1 MNKIIGMK
9 AAVRRV
15 KQSNFLIFLIC
26 KSKKGH
32 LKQLVS
38 YINKYLLMFIIANNI
53 YNNKYLLV
61 YNVSIDIKYVY
72 NCIVIN
78 K

>member
-1 MNKIIGMK
+1 
-9 AAVRRV
+9 
-15 KQSNFLIFLIC
+15 
-26 KSKKGH
+26 
-32 LKQLVS
+32 
-38 YINKYLLMFIIANNI
+38 MFIIANNI